1 MNLLASLADTVFS
14 GSMLLAIPI
23 SIAAG
28 FLSFASPCVLPLVPG
43 YVSYLTGLTNTE
55 LLDSDSSVR
64 HRSRILL
71 GTSGFVLGFSVL
83 FISYGLAFGEL
94 GNWFLQ
100 HARPVSIGLGVLV
113 VLMGA
118 SYLGWL
124 PFAEQDFRPRWR
136 IRDGVWTSPLLGL
149 LFGLGWAPCVGPTLA
164 AVQTLA
170 FSEGSAARGAVLS
183 FAYCIGL
190 GVPFLLI
197 GLGYRRSLVATRF
210 LRKHSRFI
218 TRLGGAMMVLIGFA
232 LITGVWN
239 EITAWLRIWSAGIGW
254 SI

>member
-1 MNLLASLADTVFS
+1 MTLVASLAETVFS

-23 SIAAG
+23 SLVAG

-43 YVSYLTGLTNTE
+43 YISYLTGLTNAE
-55 LLDSDSSVR
+55 LLASDSSVR

-71 GTSGFVLGFSVL
+71 GTAGFVLGFSVL
-83 FISYGLAFGEL
+83 FISYGVAFGEL
-94 GNWFLQ
+94 GNWFLL
-100 HARPVSIGLGVLV
+100 HARPVSIVLGVLV

-124 PFAEQDFRPRWR
+124 PFAEQDLRPRWR

-170 FSEGSAARGAVLS
+170 FSEGSALRGAVLS
-183 FAYCIGL
+183 FAYCLGL

-197 GLGYRRSLVATRF
+197 GLGYRRSLAATKF
-210 LRKHSRFI
+210 LRRHSRTI
-218 TRLGGAMMVLIGFA
+218 TRVGGALMVLIGFA

-239 EITAWLRIWSAGIGW
+239 ELTVWLRTWTAGIGW
-254 SI
+254 TI